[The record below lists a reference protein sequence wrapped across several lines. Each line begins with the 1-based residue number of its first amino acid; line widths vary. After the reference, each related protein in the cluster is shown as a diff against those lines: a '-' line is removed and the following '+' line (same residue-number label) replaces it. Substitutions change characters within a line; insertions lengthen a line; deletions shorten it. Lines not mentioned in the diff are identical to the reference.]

1 MLTAITPTTDTA
13 KMTETHDE
21 HDEDAGHDEDDA
33 SILELGEES
42 RPRRNKSNSVQRRSG
57 QRHDRVLAEPTMP
70 RIVPKSPSSHRL
82 HQNPRLPFSSTV
94 SRRMNRNSRDC
105 PSPLSLSLATQ

>member
-1 MLTAITPTTDTA
+1 MLTATTPTTDTA
-13 KMTETHDE
+13 KMTKMHDE

-42 RPRRNKSNSVQRRSG
+42 RPRRNKSNSVQRRGG

-94 SRRMNRNSRDC
+94 NRRMNRNSRDC
-105 PSPLSLSLATQ
+105 PSPHSLSRATQ